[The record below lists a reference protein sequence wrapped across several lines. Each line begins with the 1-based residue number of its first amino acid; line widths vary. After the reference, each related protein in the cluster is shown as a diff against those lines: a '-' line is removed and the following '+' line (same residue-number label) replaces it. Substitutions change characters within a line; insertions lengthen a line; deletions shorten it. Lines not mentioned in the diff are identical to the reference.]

1 LAVGPFHGY
10 PVLLGVQGVYS
21 ARLAVSVDAT
31 LVLSLHPHQ
40 PGVRQVVEVVEVVEV
55 VVVLGTEVRL
65 VVVVVSS
72 RHPNHPGVSHVLVV
86 SLVVSVVVS
95 GLE

>member
-40 PGVRQVVEVVEVVEV
+40 PGVRQVVEVVEVV
-55 VVVLGTEVRL
+55 VVLGTEVRL

-72 RHPNHPGVSHVLVV
+72 RHANHPGVSHVLVV